1 MEEGIRKKRV
11 LYVGGLEQSV
21 TEELLHAAFIPFGN
35 IVEVQI
41 PRDFKDN
48 TNRGFGFV
56 EFTNDEDA
64 AAAMDNMD
72 SAELEGRVLRVNIA
86 KPIRHKLGASKA
98 VWSTDEW
105 FKNSLKQDQD
115 LADAQ
120 ADEAD
125 VQDDLTPMEAAD
137 QARIAA
143 AKAKGLHVT

>member
-11 LYVGGLEQSV
+11 LYVGGLEQTV

-86 KPIRHKLGASKA
+86 KPIRHKLGASKP

-105 FKNSLKQDQD
+105 FKTSLKQDQE

-120 ADEAD
+120 ADE
-125 VQDDLTPMEAAD
+125 DDLTPMTTEEAAD
-137 QARIAA
+137 AERIKA